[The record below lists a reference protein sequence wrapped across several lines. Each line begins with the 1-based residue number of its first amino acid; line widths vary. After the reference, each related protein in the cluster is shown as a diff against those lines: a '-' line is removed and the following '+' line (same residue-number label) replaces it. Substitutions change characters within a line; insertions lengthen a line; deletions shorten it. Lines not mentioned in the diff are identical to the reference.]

1 MTIEVGE
8 VMVGEGMVVQFDV
21 APAKDD
27 WRAIWAE
34 FVVSFP
40 GDHPGAADF
49 FLRTVPRRVGRF
61 VVYPSFF

>member
-1 MTIEVGE
+1 MTIEARE
-8 VMVGEGMVVQFDV
+8 KMVVQFDV

-34 FVVSFP
+34 FVASFP